1 MSSILVIKGRKI
13 WIFHSVARAAKK
25 LFPDSVDAANK
36 GLKRACDRAGE
47 YKGFKCRWFD
57 ERVTQPVA
65 KEKPETKT
73 KGVILSYRTPNG
85 IKQEKFD
92 SVGDA
97 AEYLINEW
105 SYSKSKDLAM
115 AGIRKA
121 ARKQYKFH
129 GLYVMYQ

>member
-1 MSSILVIKGRKI
+1 MNSILIRKGRRI
-13 WIFHSVARAAKK
+13 WIFCSVASAAKV
-25 LFPDSVDAANK
+25 LFPNSVDAANK

-47 YKGFKCRWFD
+47 YKGYKCRWFD
-57 ERVTQPVA
+57 EQVTQAVA
-65 KEKPETKT
+65 HKKPEKKS

-85 IKQEKFD
+85 IKQEKFK
-92 SVGDA
+92 SVANA
-97 AEYLINEW
+97 ADYLINEW
-105 SYSKSKDLAM
+105 SYSKGKDLAM